1 MKFKLN
7 KIEQEMIFATI
18 DHDKDGFL
26 SFNEFLFALGKSE
39 LVKN

>member
-7 KIEQEMIFATI
+7 KIEQKMIFEII

-26 SFNEFLFALGKSE
+26 SFNEFVLALGKSE